1 MFTNKA
7 DALIKT
13 LQAEYLIGKPSKT
26 KEVAMKTYKELFARG
41 LVDDVQMEGERLM
54 CSLYYYR
61 NNRVRLYIK

>member
-7 DALIKT
+7 DALIKA
-13 LQAEYLIGKPSKT
+13 LQASYMAGKPT
-26 KEVAMKTYKELFARG
+26 KETEVSMKTYKDLFSRG
-41 LVDDVQMEGERLM
+41 LVDDVQMQGDRLV